1 MGMRCWVMAD
11 SCWYV
16 LCFYSGCCM
25 MGAVFLLL
33 FYFALFH
40 SVKLL
45 SGFRFYLF
53 IATMKEKKLTFYSS
67 KFYETQHHL
76 SLLKS
81 KMALEDL
88 YTSYTLLTSSKEVIN
103 HTALLRE
110 SRTPPKRCPNGFY
123 DRWHAICIDKCEH
136 FPLLFPS
143 SDEHVWREA
152 VEMRVERIRKP

>member
-81 KMALEDL
+81 KMVLEDL

-136 FPLLFPS
+136 FPPLFPS

>member
-1 MGMRCWVMAD
+1 MCCVFILGAVWCAVFF
-11 SCWYV
+11 SSILFCS
-16 LCFYSGCCM
+16 LPFSEIIIGFQLLPFYSYDERKKIN
-25 MGAVFLLL
+25 LLQQQVIRD
-33 FYFALFH
+33 
-40 SVKLL
+40 SM
-45 SGFRFYLF
+45 S
-53 IATMKEKKLTFYSS
+53 
-67 KFYETQHHL
+67 QHHL

-81 KMALEDL
+81 KMVLEDL

-123 DRWHAICIDKCEH
+123 DRWHAIWIDKCEH
-136 FPLLFPS
+136 FPPLFPS